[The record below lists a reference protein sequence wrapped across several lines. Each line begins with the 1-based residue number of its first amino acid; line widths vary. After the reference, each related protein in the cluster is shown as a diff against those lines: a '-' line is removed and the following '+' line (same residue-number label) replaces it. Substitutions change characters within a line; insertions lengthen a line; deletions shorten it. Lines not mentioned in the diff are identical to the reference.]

1 MTNQSSGEEPKTA
14 SWQRSLRRFFIR
26 PDVELCIAILILLSV
41 ALTLIE
47 LALEG
52 SGVSAD
58 RPQLFYVMLFNQL
71 LTSFF
76 VIELTLRFFS
86 ASSKWKF
93 WREYWLD
100 VLSVLP
106 LFRVFR
112 VFRILRL
119 LRLFRVM
126 RVLGIATRLASR
138 YPEVFRRGMVEYFVV
153 CGLLVTTV
161 IFGTVGLMFAENS
174 SSKISSPEITGSLSK
189 ESIEGE
195 NSEINERLNLEKA
208 FWFSVYSL
216 FAGEPI
222 PEAPKTVEGKVVT
235 VFIMFMGLTIFAMFT
250 GTVSAFMI
258 ERFKSEGM
266 VVASEDLED
275 HVVICG
281 WNSKT
286 EVIIREYRASAS
298 LKRVQIAVISEQE
311 IDEAGVPE
319 DLRNQISFIQDDF
332 TRISA
337 LERAGISR
345 AKTCIILAD
354 MGSGRSEQDAD
365 ARTILA
371 ALTVEKISPQ
381 VYTCAE
387 LLNRQYGS
395 HLSMGHVNDYVVSG
409 DYSAYLLAQSS
420 MNRGLMGV
428 VGELLTYQ
436 HGQEF
441 YRQPIL
447 PEWEGMSFSDL
458 LLLLRNEHGAILV
471 AVHTTEG
478 AQKVNPKDHVFGEG
492 DEIVIISDREI
503 D

>member
-1 MTNQSSGEEPKTA
+1 MNHPPTPGEPNSS
-14 SWQRSLRRFFIR
+14 SWQRSLRRFFLR
-26 PDVELCIAILILLSV
+26 PEVELCIAIFILISV
-41 ALTLIE
+41 ALTLVE
-47 LALEG
+47 LAMEG
-52 SGVSAD
+52 GGVAPNDSL
-58 RPQLFYVMLFNQL
+58 LFFVVIANHI
-71 LTSFF
+71 LTSLFA
-76 VIELTLRFFS
+76 VELTLRFLS

-100 VLSVLP
+100 VLSVAP

-138 YPEVFRRGMVEYFVV
+138 YPEVFRRGMVEYLVV

-161 IFGTVGLMFAENS
+161 VFGTVGLMFFENARLGRVASGAGSAVEVESETSRTS
-174 SSKISSPEITGSLSK
+174 SIDGF
-189 ESIEGE
+189 
-195 NSEINERLNLEKA
+195 NFEKA

-222 PEAPKTVEGKVVT
+222 PEAPKTPEGKIVT

-258 ERFKSEGM
+258 ERFKAEGM
-266 VVASEDLED
+266 TVATEDLED

-286 EVIIREYRASAS
+286 EVIIREYRASEA
-298 LKRVQIAVISEQE
+298 LRRVQIAVISELDLE
-311 IDEAGVPE
+311 DAGVPD
-319 DLRNQISFIQDDF
+319 DLRKHISYVHDDF
-332 TRISA
+332 TRITA
-337 LERAGISR
+337 LEKAGISR

-354 MGSGRSEQDAD
+354 NANGRSEQDAD

-371 ALTVEKISPQ
+371 ALTVEKISPE

-387 LLNRQYGS
+387 LLNRQYGT
-395 HLSMGHVNDYVVSG
+395 HLSMGKVNDYVVSG
-409 DYSAYLLAQSS
+409 DYSAYLLAQSA

-441 YRQPIL
+441 YRQAIL
-447 PEWEGMSFSDL
+447 PSWEGQSFSEL
-458 LLLLRNEHGAILV
+458 LLLLKREHNAILV
-471 AVHTTEG
+471 AVHTSEG
-478 AQKVNPKDHVFGEG
+478 EQKINPQEHIFRQG
-492 DEIVIISDREI
+492 DEIVIICDREI
-503 D
+503 T

>member
-1 MTNQSSGEEPKTA
+1 MEVLAGVLA
-14 SWQRSLRRFFIR
+14 GRSLGLTTLSSVSRLSN
-26 PDVELCIAILILLSV
+26 PAALAIVPCHASPRDCDTACKSLS
-41 ALTLIE
+41 
-47 LALEG
+47 G
-52 SGVSAD
+52 G
-58 RPQLFYVMLFNQL
+58 
-71 LTSFF
+71 
-76 VIELTLRFFS
+76 FS
-86 ASSKWKF
+86 S
-93 WREYWLD
+93 RHG
-100 VLSVLP
+100 
-106 LFRVFR
+106 RVFR
-112 VFRILRL
+112 RL
-119 LRLFRVM
+119 WVVGDHRDFWHRGTHVC
-126 RVLGIATRLASR
+126 RKFFEQDFIAENYGFVIRR
-138 YPEVFRRGMVEYFVV
+138 EHRRG
-153 CGLLVTTV
+153 
-161 IFGTVGLMFAENS
+161 N
-174 SSKISSPEITGSLSK
+174 P
-189 ESIEGE
+189 
-195 NSEINERLNLEKA
+195 EINERLNLEKA

-222 PEAPKTVEGKVVT
+222 PEAPKTVEGKIVT

-503 D
+503 G